1 MSCLDL
7 AGLLLTFARAWDIAS
22 KKRGNATYFWPL
34 LACYGCGL
42 ALTNLVMVWFE
53 AAQPAL
59 LYLVPCT
66 LLPFLL
72 LAWRRGEL
80 GVLWVGLRPKAT
92 AQDVVDSSSDER
104 ELEHLL

>member
-1 MSCLDL
+1 MGL
-7 AGLLLTFARAWDIAS
+7 AGLLLTFARAWDVAS
-22 KKRGNATYFWPL
+22 QKRGVESYFWPL

-42 ALTNLVMVWFE
+42 ALTELVMILSE

-72 LAWRRGEL
+72 LAWRREEL
-80 GVLWVGLRPKAT
+80 GTLWGGLTPKAR
-92 AQDVVDSSSDER
+92 ADDALAGRSEEP